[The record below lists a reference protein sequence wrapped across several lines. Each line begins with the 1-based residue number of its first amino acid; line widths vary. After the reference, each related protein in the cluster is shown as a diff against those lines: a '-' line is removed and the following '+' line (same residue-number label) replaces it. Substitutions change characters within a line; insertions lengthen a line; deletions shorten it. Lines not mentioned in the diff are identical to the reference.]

1 MPNSNAAGQAVSTR
15 KAEAD
20 TGSPLALELSGV
32 ERRHGSGRGVGPVD
46 LVLDAG
52 TGLAVIGESGSGK
65 SPLLRVIAGLDRADR
80 GVVRIAGVDVG
91 RSAPGRRDVAFVSQD
106 LPLYDHL
113 DVTTNVHMAVSGLD
127 LDQAARA
134 RRVEASIE
142 AADATD
148 FRNRRADQLS
158 GGERARTCL
167 ARILARRPAV
177 ALLDEP
183 FAGLDRRR
191 RDSVRELVCSTLTK
205 TGTAFLLV
213 THDPDDLRSVSR
225 SIEIAPDGRLEPT
238 PPTEPS

>member
-1 MPNSNAAGQAVSTR
+1 VSTP
-15 KAEAD
+15 KAD
-20 TGSPLALELSGV
+20 HQTGSPPALELSGV
-32 ERRHGSGRGVGPVD
+32 ERRHRSGRGVGPVD
-46 LVLDAG
+46 LTLEAG

-65 SPLLRVIAGLDRADR
+65 STLLRVVAGLDHADR

-113 DVTTNVHMAVSGLD
+113 DVAANVHMAISGLD
-127 LDQAARA
+127 VEQDVRT
-134 RRVEASIE
+134 RRIDEAIE

-148 FRNRRADQLS
+148 FRNRRADRLS

-191 RDSVRELVCSTLTK
+191 RDTVRDLVCSTLTAA
-205 TGTAFLLV
+205 GTAFLLV
-213 THDPDDLRSVSR
+213 THDPEDLRSVSR
-225 SIEIAPDGRLEPT
+225 SVELAPDGRLEPA
-238 PPTEPS
+238 PPPEPS

>member
-1 MPNSNAAGQAVSTR
+1 MSTR
-15 KAEAD
+15 KAEHD
-20 TGSPLALELSGV
+20 TDPPPALELSGV
-32 ERRHGSGRGVGPVD
+32 ARRHRSGRGVGPVD

-52 TGLAVIGESGSGK
+52 AGLALIGESGSGK
-65 SPLLRVIAGLDRADR
+65 STLLRIVAGLDRADR
-80 GVVRIAGVDVG
+80 GVVRVAGVDVG

-113 DVTTNVHMAVSGLD
+113 DVTMNVHMAISGLD
-127 LDQAARA
+127 LDREART
-134 RRVEASIE
+134 RRIEASIE

-148 FRNRRADQLS
+148 FRDRRADRLS

-191 RDSVRELVCSTLTK
+191 RDAVRELVCSTLTNA
-205 TGTAFLLV
+205 GTAFLLV
-213 THDPDDLRSVSR
+213 THDADDLRSVPR
-225 SIEIAPDGRLEPT
+225 SIELGPDGRLEST
-238 PPTEPS
+238 PPPEPS